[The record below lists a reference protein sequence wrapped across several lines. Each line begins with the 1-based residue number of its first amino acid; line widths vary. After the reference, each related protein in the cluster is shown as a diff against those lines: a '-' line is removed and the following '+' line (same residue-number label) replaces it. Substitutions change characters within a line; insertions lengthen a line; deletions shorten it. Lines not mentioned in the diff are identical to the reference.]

1 MLSLELQKE
10 NQQQDFWLLQYQKL
24 IDSQPCELSFK
35 SSSIDPLLGY
45 QFLVNGVV
53 HCIPFL
59 SKMWQS
65 KFKDVD
71 SVTEADLIEAGVKNI
86 KDRYAILKSI
96 QDYLHQNQQKLL
108 NDEKVPSAPAVV
120 NAEEA
125 TESTK
130 STEEHVSENEKTQ
143 AELLSE
149 CVVCMEE
156 VVGR

>member
-24 IDSQPCELSFK
+24 IDSQPCELTFK

-65 KFKDVD
+65 KLKDVD

-96 QDYLHQNQQKLL
+96 QEYLHKENV
-108 NDEKVPSAPAVV
+108 KVASAPAAAA
-120 NAEEA
+120 AEEA
-125 TESTK
+125 KESP
-130 STEEHVSENEKTQ
+130 EQDVSENEKTQ

-149 CVVCMEE
+149 CVICMEE
-156 VVGR
+156 VVS

>member
-1 MLSLELQKE
+1 MLSLEMQKE

-65 KFKDVD
+65 KQKDPVTITEQDLVD
-71 SVTEADLIEAGVKNI
+71 AGIKNVR
-86 KDRYAILKSI
+86 DRYGILRSI
-96 QDYLHQNQQKLL
+96 EEYLHQYEQKQL
-108 NDEKVPSAPAVV
+108 PSAPPTEVG
-120 NAEEA
+120 EEA
-125 TESTK
+125 IEQD
-130 STEEHVSENEKTQ
+130 VNENEQTQ
-143 AELLSE
+143 IELLSE

-156 VVGR
+156 TVSISYDMHVKYI

>member
-24 IDSQPCELSFK
+24 IDSQPCELNFK

-45 QFLVNGVV
+45 QFLINGVV

-65 KFKDVD
+65 KFKDLD
-71 SVTEADLIEAGVKNI
+71 SVTEADLIEAGIRNI

-96 QDYLHQNQQKLL
+96 QEHLHQNQQKLST
-108 NDEKVPSAPAVV
+108 DEKAPSAPTADA
-120 NAEEA
+120 AEEA
-125 TESTK
+125 KE
-130 STEEHVSENEKTQ
+130 STEEAVNENEKTQ

-156 VVGR
+156 VVS